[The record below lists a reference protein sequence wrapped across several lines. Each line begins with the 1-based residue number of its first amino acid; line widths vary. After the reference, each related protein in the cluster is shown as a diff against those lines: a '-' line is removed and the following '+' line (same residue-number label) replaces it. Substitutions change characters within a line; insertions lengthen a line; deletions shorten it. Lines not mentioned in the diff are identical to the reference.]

1 MNSPR
6 SISSVPNPNRCGR
19 RGFTLVELLVVIG
32 IIALLIGILMPAMS
46 TARAQANA
54 VKCAAN
60 LKSMGAAMVMYINE
74 TRHYPGA
81 YGMNNRGETFAVWPV
96 RLRAMLNGDQGV
108 FYCPAR
114 DSDFEWPVTRNQT
127 GAMVATNAEA
137 GWGYIPGEKLLDNRS
152 GAFSYGYNDW
162 GTGPNGIFPPAV
174 QRGLGGDLWAP
185 YSKEVKAA
193 RVKKPAEM
201 IAIADNTPDRN
212 WDMNV
217 DPFNPT
223 EAIGKIH
230 KGGGNILFADGHVQW
245 YPQQEMMLY
254 DVRSTS
260 SQPALF
266 STVDARWKRTAPCW
280 NSDGLE

>member
-1 MNSPR
+1 MQPST
-6 SISSVPNPNRCGR
+6 SSFQAPAAGR
-19 RGFTLVELLVVIG
+19 RRRHGFTLVELLVVIG
-32 IIALLIGILMPAMS
+32 IIALLVGILMPALS
-46 TARAQANA
+46 TARSKANTI
-54 VKCAAN
+54 KCAAN

-74 TRHYPGA
+74 SKHYPGA

-96 RLRAMLNGDQGV
+96 RLRAMLNNDQGA

-114 DSDFEWPVTRNQT
+114 DSDFEWPVTRGQS
-127 GAMVATNAEA
+127 GAMVATAQEE
-137 GWGYIPGEKLLDNRS
+137 GWGYHAGEKLLDNQL

-162 GTGPNGIFPPAV
+162 GTGFNGGFTGPNQ
-174 QRGLGGDLWAP
+174 QRGLGGDLWAQ
-185 YSKEVKAA
+185 YSKEIKAS
-193 RVKKPAEM
+193 RVKKAAEM

-223 EAIGKIH
+223 EAIGNVH
-230 KGGGNILFADGHVQW
+230 NGGANILFADGHVQW

-254 DVRSTS
+254 DVKSRNPT
-260 SQPALF
+260 PF
-266 STVDARWKRTAPCW
+266 STVDPRWKRTAPFW